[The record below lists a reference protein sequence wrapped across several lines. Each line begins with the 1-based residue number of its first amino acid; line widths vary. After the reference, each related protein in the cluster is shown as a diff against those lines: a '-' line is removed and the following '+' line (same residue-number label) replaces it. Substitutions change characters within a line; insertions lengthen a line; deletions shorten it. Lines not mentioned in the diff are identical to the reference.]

1 MTFLLCF
8 LCFVAGTLVGIL
20 LMACIAAGTLV
31 GILLMAC
38 IAAGAAADRNDPFI
52 H

>member
-20 LMACIAAGTLV
+20 LMACIAAGAT
-31 GILLMAC
+31 
-38 IAAGAAADRNDPFI
+38 ADRNDPFM